1 MMCLIQCIL
10 SILKLKNVKE
20 ATPSQEYVDLSFQC
34 ALILLNSQPESLQ
47 LPEENDTVEVIK
59 IRIEI
64 LKWFG
69 SDS

>member
-1 MMCLIQCIL
+1 V
-10 SILKLKNVKE
+10 NG

-47 LPEENDTVEVIK
+47 LPEENDAVEVIK

-64 LKWFG
+64 LKWF
-69 SDS
+69 SYDN